1 MRLRARQSAKRF
13 TEEEFVKYWVYQMK
27 RLVFFRELEE
37 KKQLD
42 KKAKAKGKEHV
53 E

>member
-1 MRLRARQSAKRF
+1 
-13 TEEEFVKYWVYQMK
+13 VKYWVYQMK

-37 KKQLD
+37 KKQID
-42 KKAKAKGKEHV
+42 KSKGKGKEHV

>member
-1 MRLRARQSAKRF
+1 MRLRAQESAKRF
-13 TEEEFVKYWVYQMK
+13 TEEEFAKYWVFQME

-37 KKQLD
+37 KKQIE
-42 KKAKAKGKEHV
+42 KKRKGKEHV